1 MSDRFSLEGKTVFIS
16 GGTGGIAQGIAQGLA
31 DAGANIVLGSRRE
44 SVLSSI
50 AEKINRTGR
59 KALPV
64 QLDIT
69 AIDSIRDAIEAAVKE
84 FRSIDVLVNCAATN
98 IRKPF
103 LEVEESDYD
112 EVMNVNAKGVYFM
125 SQEVCR
131 LMAQRKKGKII
142 NIASFVSFIALSR
155 VSAYVA
161 SKGAVAQMT
170 RAMAVDLARYNIQ
183 VNAIAPGF
191 IKTPFNELLWKN
203 EEKYRWVVDR
213 TLVHRFG
220 QPEDLIGVTQYLSS
234 EASDFMTG
242 QIVIVDGGLMAGED
256 TLFG

>member
-142 NIASFVSFIALSR
+142 NIWIF
-155 VSAYVA
+155 
-161 SKGAVAQMT
+161 
-170 RAMAVDLARYNIQ
+170 
-183 VNAIAPGF
+183 
-191 IKTPFNELLWKN
+191 
-203 EEKYRWVVDR
+203 
-213 TLVHRFG
+213 
-220 QPEDLIGVTQYLSS
+220 
-234 EASDFMTG
+234 
-242 QIVIVDGGLMAGED
+242 
-256 TLFG
+256 